1 MTCLFRYGTLDS
13 PEAVKERQRRFR
25 EDWQAE
31 MARDALARSGGGSGA
46 PKLGNGAPK
55 LGSGAP
61 GAVGAVPSTSTTAD
75 LTSKIEELQ
84 QQNADVFAIPEYF
97 VYMSRA
103 FATLEGIGL
112 SADPDY
118 AILQQ
123 CFPYLATRLLSD
135 DSPRARGALRTLL
148 YGTGDE
154 LNLSQLT
161 KVTEGLQSY
170 SSSTAS
176 VESSQGLSA
185 EGRNAAASQLLGVL
199 LAEEPN
205 FVQSVLLREAAL
217 ALDTAARS
225 SFGAAT
231 TAPMRQVPNLGNG
244 LPNLGSTLPSLGSA
258 LPNLGNGLPR
268 PFKAISP
275 LLAPLTWPWEL
286 ARASTELLQLD
297 ARDTQRLDNLN
308 VLGQV
313 VRGALSGAISPSTT
327 ASTPSGNGAV
337 AGTSALGSAF
347 GKPAGERSGERS
359 VPQQIEQLGELLQ
372 AAVERRSALTR
383 IGVRFG
389 GAVASAQAERL
400 RRRREEVELSALARR
415 LAASGALGL
424 EGLASA
430 IASLDQGLA
439 AGEQARLA
447 QEQAERWQQ
456 GGGGAAPAA
465 GGTVL
470 VGEKRPSAGPMP
482 KFTKTKF

>member
-46 PKLGNGAPK
+46 PKLGKGAPK
-55 LGSGAP
+55 SGSGAP

-231 TAPMRQVPNLGNG
+231 TAPMRQVPNLGKG
-244 LPNLGSTLPSLGSA
+244 LPNLGSTLPNLGNG

-286 ARASTELLQLD
+286 ARASSELLQLD

-327 ASTPSGNGAV
+327 ASAPSGNGAV
-337 AGTSALGSAF
+337 AGTSALGTAF
-347 GKPAGERSGERS
+347 GEPAGERSGQRS
-359 VPQQIEQLGELLQ
+359 VPQQIEQLRELLQ

-470 VGEKRPSAGPMP
+470 IGEKRPSAGPLP
-482 KFTKTKF
+482 KFTHTKF

>member
-13 PEAVKERQRRFR
+13 PEAVKERQ
-25 EDWQAE
+25 
-31 MARDALARSGGGSGA
+31 RDALARSGGGSGA

-112 SADPDY
+112 SADPNY

-123 CFPYLATRLLSD
+123 CFPSLATRLLSD

-185 EGRNAAASQLLGVL
+185 EGRNAAASQQLGVL

-231 TAPMRQVPNLGNG
+231 TAPMRQVPNLGKG
-244 LPNLGSTLPSLGSA
+244 LPNLGSTLPNLGNG

-286 ARASTELLQLD
+286 ARASSELLQLD

-327 ASTPSGNGAV
+327 ASAPSGNGAV
-337 AGTSALGSAF
+337 AGTSALGTAF
-347 GKPAGERSGERS
+347 GEPAGERSGQRS
-359 VPQQIEQLGELLQ
+359 VPQQIEQLRELLQ

-470 VGEKRPSAGPMP
+470 IGEKRPSAGPLP
-482 KFTKTKF
+482 KFTHTKF

>member
-231 TAPMRQVPNLGNG
+231 TAPMRQVPNLGKG
-244 LPNLGSTLPSLGSA
+244 LPNLGSILPNLGNG

-286 ARASTELLQLD
+286 ARASSELLQLD

-327 ASTPSGNGAV
+327 ASAPSGNGAV
-337 AGTSALGSAF
+337 AGTSALGTAF
-347 GKPAGERSGERS
+347 GEPAGERSGQRS
-359 VPQQIEQLGELLQ
+359 VPQQIEQLRELLQ

-470 VGEKRPSAGPMP
+470 IGEKRPSAGPLP
-482 KFTKTKF
+482 KFTHTKF